1 MLAVAAL
8 TLRFTDSFWV
18 LADKTDVNHDVKDSG
33 YAVPMTWESW
43 IALIALIAAA
53 AALFIAIW
61 LRGQIFVLRR
71 QLKSLQS
78 HSLEADHHPGD
89 GPICVVYNPSKDADF
104 DEMKRVVGESAADA
118 GRGDPIW
125 MPTTV
130 EDPGVGQV
138 RQAIELGASLVI
150 AAGGDGTVRLVAG
163 ELAGTGIPMG
173 LLPIGTGN
181 LLARNLG
188 LPLDSIGNL
197 ASIAVTGRSRRVD
210 VGWLRAESPGDDG
223 LEAIRALDPEGSAFE
238 GRVPFVVIAGL
249 GFDAQ
254 VMNGADD
261 DLKRVLG
268 WSAYVVSGVKHL
280 KEKRL
285 TATVTTG
292 SHEIPIEARS
302 IMFANCGGLPGG
314 LMLAPDARIDDGW
327 LDIAVM
333 DTKGGILGWGDLVRR
348 IGLAT
353 FGVQDKMLPEAGSID
368 FRRTQSARVDV
379 QEPELVQADG
389 DPLGWATSVTASIE
403 KGALLVRVG

>member
-1 MLAVAAL
+1 MI
-8 TLRFTDSFWV
+8 
-18 LADKTDVNHDVKDSG
+18 
-33 YAVPMTWESW
+33 W
-43 IALIALIAAA
+43 IALLALLVALV
-53 AALFIAIW
+53 ALFVAIW
-61 LRGQIFVLRR
+61 LRGQVHAL
-71 QLKSLQS
+71 QLALQQLQGNE
-78 HSLEADHHPGD
+78 HEQPRGD

-104 DEMKRVVGESAADA
+104 EEMKRVVAESAADA
-118 GRGDPIW
+118 GFEEPIW
-125 MPTTV
+125 LATTK

-138 RQAIELGASLVI
+138 RHALELGASVVI

-163 ELAGTGIPMG
+163 ELAGTGVPMG
-173 LLPIGTGN
+173 LLPVGTGN

-188 LPLDSIGNL
+188 LPLDSIRNL

-210 VGWLRAESPGDDG
+210 VGWLSAD
-223 LEAIRALDPEGSAFE
+223 EGE
-238 GRVPFVVIAGL
+238 KVPFVVIAGL

-254 VMNGADD
+254 VMNSADD

-285 TATVTTG
+285 QATVATG
-292 SHEIPIEARS
+292 SHEFPIEARS

-348 IGLAT
+348 IGLQK
-353 FGVQDKMLPEAGSID
+353 FGMQDKMLPEAGSID
-368 FRRTQSARVDV
+368 FRRTQSARVEIE
-379 QEPELVQADG
+379 EPELVQADG
-389 DPLGWATSVTASIE
+389 DPLGWAKSVTASIE